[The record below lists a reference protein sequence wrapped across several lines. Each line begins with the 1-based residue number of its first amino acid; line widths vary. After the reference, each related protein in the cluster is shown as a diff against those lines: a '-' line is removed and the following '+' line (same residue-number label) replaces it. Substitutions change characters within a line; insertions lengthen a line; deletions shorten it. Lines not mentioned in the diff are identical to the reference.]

1 MYTLYTWAR
10 TSWPA
15 VTRPVATR
23 SEASLVTGTLT
34 SPAFLARLVSIT
46 LYSRLSKLIFST
58 SSLKSLGHHKVLVV
72 TVPDPNCK
80 MMTVLVLLRSLSN
93 TQS

>member
-58 SSLKSLGHHKVLVV
+58 SAI
-72 TVPDPNCK
+72 N
-80 MMTVLVLLRSLSN
+80 SLSGV
-93 TQS
+93 TIAMFWSSRPLIPDVTERLS